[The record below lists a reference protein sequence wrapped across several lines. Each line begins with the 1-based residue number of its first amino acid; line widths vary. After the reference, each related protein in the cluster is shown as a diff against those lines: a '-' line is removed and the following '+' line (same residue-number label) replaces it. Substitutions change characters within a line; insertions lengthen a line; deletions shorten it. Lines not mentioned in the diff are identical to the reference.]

1 LDWTDDAIVLSA
13 QRHGE
18 NSLVVTLL
26 TASHGR
32 HAGLVRGG
40 QSARSR
46 GTWQTGNRVLARWGA
61 RLAEHLGTLSGEL
74 AHSPLASLLDEP
86 DRLAALAAAAAMA
99 DVALPDREPCPG
111 AYESFDAL
119 LHAIERQLDW
129 AEQYV
134 AWELALLGE
143 LGFGLDLSRC
153 AATGTADDLAFV
165 SPKSGRAVSREAG
178 QPYADKLLPL
188 PRFLAQPEA
197 NARAEPA
204 SALIDGLFLTGY
216 FLRHHVLHDRP
227 LPAARE
233 RLVDRLR
240 RMIAI
245 SAGGSSVPDT
255 ISSLT

>member
-86 DRLAALAAAAAMA
+86 DRLAALSAAAAVA

-119 LHAIERQLDW
+119 LHAIERKPDW
-129 AEQYV
+129 SEQYV
-134 AWELALLGE
+134 AWELALLAE
-143 LGFGLDLSRC
+143 LGFGLDLSSC
-153 AATGTADDLAFV
+153 AATGTADDLAYV

-178 QPYADKLLPL
+178 RPYADKLLPL
-188 PRFLAQPEA
+188 PGFLAHRGA

-204 SALIDGLFLTGY
+204 ALVDGLFLTRY

-233 RLVDRLR
+233 RLIDRLR
-240 RMIAI
+240 RMTPI
-245 SAGGSSVPDT
+245 SGDGASVPDT

>member
-46 GTWQTGNRVLARWGA
+46 GTWQTGNRALVRWGA
-61 RLAEHLGTLSGEL
+61 RLAEHLGTLTGEL
-74 AHSPLASLLDEP
+74 AHSPLATLLDEP
-86 DRLAALAAAAAMA
+86 DRLAALAAAAAVA
-99 DVALPDREPCPG
+99 EVALPDREPCPG
-111 AYESFDAL
+111 AYESVDAL
-119 LHAIERQLDW
+119 LHAVERQSDW
-129 AEQYV
+129 AERYV

-143 LGFGLDLSRC
+143 LGFGLDLSSC
-153 AATGTADDLAFV
+153 AATGTTGNLTYV

-188 PRFLAQPEA
+188 PRFLAQPGV
-197 NARAEPA
+197 NAPAEPA
-204 SALIDGLFLTGY
+204 ALVDGMFLTGY

-233 RLVDRLR
+233 RLIDRFR
-240 RMIAI
+240 RMVAI
-245 SAGGSSVPDT
+245 SGGGSSVPDT